1 MTAKPQW
8 QNANLQRSEVVTC
21 SHGCMCMFA
30 ICFSNFVPFFLPKI
44 ISFCFE
50 ACVSTPFAGLIGTQS
65 LFFNNQPKLGIS
77 HNLIPFHPKQE
88 TPKDSGNPRS
98 AGVGLVG
105 WEMMQG
111 VMCVYVRIYID
122 THVIRIYVLYIY
134 ICNIYIYTYVIYIH
148 T

>member
-1 MTAKPQW
+1 LTAKPQW
-8 QNANLQRSEVVTC
+8 KNANLQRSEVVTC

-88 TPKDSGNPRS
+88 TPKDSGNPRKPVTHC
-98 AGVGLVG
+98 GWFGLLG
-105 WEMMQG
+105 SHGGGLM
-111 VMCVYVRIYID
+111 VYMIYMVQQIKPMEPQIW
-122 THVIRIYVLYIY
+122 TPS
-134 ICNIYIYTYVIYIH
+134 
-148 T
+148 